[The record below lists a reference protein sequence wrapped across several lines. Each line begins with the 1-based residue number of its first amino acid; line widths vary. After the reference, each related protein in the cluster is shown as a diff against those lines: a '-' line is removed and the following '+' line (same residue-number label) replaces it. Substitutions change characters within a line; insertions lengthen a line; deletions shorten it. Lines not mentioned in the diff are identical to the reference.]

1 MALLSSKPQSQ
12 PKASDQDE
20 GGPIQASL
28 AESAHAPDP
37 LAGSSKCGSFGSDL
51 GPLKRRFARDV
62 IGALWVPEGASP
74 EDRKSMINGALL
86 MFARLDPRDEAEAM
100 LCVQMVAS
108 YNAAMECHRRAML
121 PDQIFEGRDMAL
133 KHAAK
138 MSALYEKQLAAYD
151 KRRGKRNQTVV
162 VKHVTVEPGAQAIVG
177 DVHTHSS
184 GEVGEPS
191 KPSAGAL
198 EHRNDDALCVEVDE
212 QNVPSQARE
221 G

>member
-1 MALLSSKPQSQ
+1 MAKPRSKAQRQ
-12 PKASDQDE
+12 PKIADLNEDGEVQVNLYE
-20 GGPIQASL
+20 GARAQKFQGRGS
-28 AESAHAPDP
+28 ECSA
-37 LAGSSKCGSFGSDL
+37 FGSDL
-51 GPLKRRFARDV
+51 TALQSRFARDV
-62 IGALWVPEGASP
+62 VSSLWVPEGASP
-74 EDRKSMINGALL
+74 EERTSIIDAALL

-121 PDQIFEGRDMAL
+121 PGQIFEGRDMAL

-198 EHRNDDALCVEVDE
+198 EHRNDDVLRVEVDE
-212 QNVPSQARE
+212 QKVPPQARE